1 MDTSTLETDRRLE
14 EQIRFIVEIDRLKRV
29 TRQTLLT
36 DRSRNENSAEHSWH
50 LAVMA
55 LLLREYVS
63 DDLDLVKVLKMV
75 LVHDLVEIDAGDT
88 FCYDEAANKD
98 REDRERRA
106 AARIFGLL
114 PADQG
119 EELRLVWE
127 EFECRRTAEAKF
139 AAALD
144 RMQPL
149 LSNLETGGH
158 SWRRH
163 GVGHSQV
170 LRRTASIGD
179 ASRRLWNYMRGRL
192 AEAVD
197 EGLLDP

>member
-1 MDTSTLETDRRLE
+1 MKSRRSAEDERLE
-14 EQIRFIVEIDRLKRV
+14 EQIGFIVEIDRLKRV
-29 TRQTLLT
+29 TRQTVLT

-55 LLLREYVS
+55 LVLREYVS
-63 DDLDLVKVLKMV
+63 DELDIVKVLKMV

-88 FCYDEAANKD
+88 FCYDEVANRD
-98 REDRERRA
+98 RDQRERRA

-119 EELRLVWE
+119 EELRRVWE
-127 EFECRRTAEAKF
+127 EFEERRTAEARF

-149 LSNLETGGH
+149 LSNLETDGH

-163 GVGHSQV
+163 GVALSQV
-170 LRRTASIGD
+170 LARTSSIGD
-179 ASRRLWNYMRGRL
+179 ASSRLWDYMRGRL
-192 AEAVD
+192 SEAVD
-197 EGLLDP
+197 EGLLEP